1 MRKMHLTILA
11 YLAIP
16 WEHQVKSRENLK
28 PKYLKT
34 SAAQEK
40 LVVVV
45 HIFTF
50 YGGSCELDLR
60 GKVGI
65 PIAPWLTQDEV
76 K

>member
-1 MRKMHLTILA
+1 MGQAANEKMHLTILA

-16 WEHQVKSRENLK
+16 WDHQVKSRENLK

-45 HIFTF
+45 HILWRF
-50 YGGSCELDLR
+50 L
-60 GKVGI
+60 
-65 PIAPWLTQDEV
+65 
-76 K
+76 